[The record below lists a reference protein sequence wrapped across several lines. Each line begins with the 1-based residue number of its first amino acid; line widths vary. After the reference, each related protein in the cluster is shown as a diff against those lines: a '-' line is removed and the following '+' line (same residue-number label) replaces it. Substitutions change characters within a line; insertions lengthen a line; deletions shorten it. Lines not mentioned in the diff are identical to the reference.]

1 MTLMLLSYLNV
12 HFFPYV
18 RSTELQPG
26 NRAACVGLGIVT
38 KVGFGVDARA

>member
-12 HFFPYV
+12 HFYPYV
-18 RSTELQPG
+18 RSTKLQSG
-26 NRAACVGLGIVT
+26 NRAACVGLSIVT